1 MSRHWPVVLAS
12 KLDEFIE
19 RRNERIRRDG
29 IILYVLGVAS
39 LLYGI
44 WGPAQEKHW
53 TWGLVLGFIYFL
65 MGTWRMLAYKRS
77 LSLDSEPVMLASGPK
92 TMYCPTCA
100 QLNTIDVRFCN
111 KCGQNLKV
119 VSQAM
124 TRRLPAVIT
133 NRLDRYIEKNRTIR
147 RGTGTK
153 SAVGATVL
161 LALGLYAL
169 ITGGAI
175 VGEPGF
181 LILLACSMFVVSL
194 WETILEKRDFSSIS
208 HSAEARPELPTDK
221 LNLQISPA
229 PSVTEPTT
237 RLFDQGTEDSS
248 LQSNERATK

>member
-1 MSRHWPVVLAS
+1 MSRHLPVILAS

-29 IILYVLGVAS
+29 IILYVFGVAS
-39 LLYGI
+39 LFYGI
-44 WGPAQEKHW
+44 WGPAQENDLR
-53 TWGLVLGFIYFL
+53 TGLVLAFIYFL

-77 LSLDSEPVMLASGPK
+77 LSSDSEPVMLASGPK

-100 QLNTIDVRFCN
+100 QLNSIDVRFCY

-124 TRRLPAVIT
+124 TRHLPSVIT

-161 LALGLYAL
+161 LALGLYEL

-181 LILLACSMFVVSL
+181 LILLACSMFVVSV
-194 WETILEKRDFSSIS
+194 WEGILERREFGSIS
-208 HSAEARPELPTDK
+208 YSAEVRPELLTDT
-221 LNLQISPA
+221 LNLQSSPP
-229 PSVTEPTT
+229 PSVSESTTE
-237 RLFDQGTEDSS
+237 LLDQGTDK
-248 LQSNERATK
+248 NEEQTTGQKR